1 MKKINKNTYI
11 FLKFLFTF
19 IFLFIVIMWVISNT
33 LQHEPVSYGNVI
45 INTGEFPPLKVS
57 NEEDALENE
66 STIVSI
72 TNESESFI
80 TYKIYFTLD
89 KNSTIDRKYIR
100 LNYNSHTYDLS
111 KMNYLEVNNKYYFYL
126 EEGSIDAKSMDP
138 IDAFIWIDKSFDGDI
153 NNSKIFVDF
162 DTLS

>member
-19 IFLFIVIMWVISNT
+19 IFLFIVILWVISNT
-33 LQHEPVSYGNVI
+33 LKHEPVNYGSVI
-45 INTGEFPPLKVS
+45 ITTGEFPLLKIS
-57 NEEDALENE
+57 NEVDALDRE

-72 TNESESFI
+72 TNDSDAYI
-80 TYKIYFTLD
+80 TYKMYFTLD

-100 LNYNSHTYDLS
+100 VNYNGHTYDLS

-126 EEGSIDAKSMDP
+126 EDGSIDAKSMEP
-138 IDAFIWIDKSFDGDI
+138 VDAYIWIDESFDGEVTE
-153 NNSKIFVDF
+153 SKIFVDF